1 MANRSSLYSALLG
14 VASVALGFLSL
25 TVVSGVERIGGFA
38 GAFALLMAYYAK
50 NERGGKTLMVAGI
63 VLGIAGLAINVSAVF
78 GQL

>member
-1 MANRSSLYSALLG
+1 M
-14 VASVALGFLSL
+14 